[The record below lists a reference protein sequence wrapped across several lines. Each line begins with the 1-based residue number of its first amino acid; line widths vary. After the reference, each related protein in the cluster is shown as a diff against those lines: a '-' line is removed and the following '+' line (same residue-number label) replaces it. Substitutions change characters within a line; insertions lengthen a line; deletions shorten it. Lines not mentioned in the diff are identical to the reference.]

1 LYRNLA
7 RTANPLSPSSNL
19 GTAFNSSSSKNL
31 FSEQAISYW
40 TPSPKRSNKQ
50 ATRSPEIIFS
60 KLSRAIAANLE
71 KNTWIDRPLEK
82 IMMHAFIPPHRYFAY
97 LTWTEIEEISDK
109 ENVVIIQ
116 PIGAIEQHG
125 PHLPIVVDSAIS
137 MGVLGKALSKL
148 DNNIP
153 AYSLPCLYYGK
164 SNEHW
169 HFPGTITLSAQ
180 TLLKVIVEMADSIYR
195 AGFRKLV
202 LMNSHGGQPQVMEIA
217 ARDLHQQ
224 YGDLLVFPFFTWRVP
239 HITKDLLT
247 DKEKTSGIHAGDAET
262 SIMLSLLPE
271 QVHMDRA
278 VCEYPYGLPEHSLL
292 SMEGKLPFA
301 WLTNEI
307 SKSGVLG
314 DATVASKEKGDRIL
328 ESVSDGWVQVIKDVY
343 QFRQPNIRD

>member
-1 LYRNLA
+1 M
-7 RTANPLSPSSNL
+7 P
-19 GTAFNSSSSKNL
+19 
-31 FSEQAISYW
+31 
-40 TPSPKRSNKQ
+40 
-50 ATRSPEIIFS
+50 
-60 KLSRAIAANLE
+60 
-71 KNTWIDRPLEK
+71 
-82 IMMHAFIPPHRYFAY
+82 
-97 LTWTEIEEISDK
+97 DK

-125 PHLPIVVDSAIS
+125 PHLPIAVDSAIS
-137 MGVLGKALSKL
+137 MGVLGKALHKL
-148 DNNIP
+148 EASIP
-153 AYSLPCLYYGK
+153 SYSLPCLYYGK

-180 TLLKVIVEMADSIYR
+180 TLLAVIKEMADSIYR

-239 HITKDLLT
+239 HITNELLT
-247 DKEKTSGIHAGDAET
+247 DKEKEFGIHAGDAET
-262 SIMLSLLPE
+262 SIMLSLLPDR
-271 QVHMDRA
+271 VKMDRA
-278 VCEYPYGLPEHSLL
+278 VCEYPCGLPEDGLL

-314 DATVASKEKGDRIL
+314 DATLATKEKGDRIL
-328 ESVSDGWVQVIKDVY
+328 ESVADGWVKVIKDVY
-343 QFRQPNIRD
+343 KFSQPNINSQHQID